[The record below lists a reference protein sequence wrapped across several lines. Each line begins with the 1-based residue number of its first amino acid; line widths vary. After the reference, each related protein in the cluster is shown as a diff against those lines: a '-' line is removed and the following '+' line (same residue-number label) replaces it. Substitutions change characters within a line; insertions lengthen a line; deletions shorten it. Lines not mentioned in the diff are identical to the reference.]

1 VREVNMSKLRNYLT
15 EVKVKGGY
23 DMGSLVIGYKE
34 AKKLG
39 IEKDVKQVYLMTTP
53 LPKEETM
60 KNIQSWE
67 STGSQLVLSTKI
79 HNPKYKEMVKKM
91 LIKKW
96 GKP

>member
-1 VREVNMSKLRNYLT
+1 MRLKDYLT

-23 DMGSLVIGYKE
+23 NMDTLVIGYKE

-39 IEKDVKQVYLMTTP
+39 IEKDVRQIYIMTTP
-53 LPKEETM
+53 LPMKERVD
-60 KNIQSWE
+60 NIDTWKE
-67 STGSQLVLSTKI
+67 TGSQLVLSTKI
-79 HNPKYKEMVKKM
+79 AEPKYRKMVEKM